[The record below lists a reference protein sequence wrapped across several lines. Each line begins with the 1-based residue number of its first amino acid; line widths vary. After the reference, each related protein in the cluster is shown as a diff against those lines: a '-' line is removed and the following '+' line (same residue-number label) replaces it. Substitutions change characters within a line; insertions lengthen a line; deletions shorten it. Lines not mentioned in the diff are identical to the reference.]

1 MKTSLRASAA
11 LAVVAALLVGL
22 SSPPAIAVSS
32 LPGSAAA
39 SVAPTAAGS
48 KAFDKKAKSLTN
60 PKSAWVVV
68 NKQRPLKP
76 KSYAPTDLVTVPV
89 AHVNPPKLRKSA
101 SAAVVAMFAAFTKE
115 TGLKMQ
121 SQSAYRSYSSQKSVY
136 AGWVK
141 KLGQKGADK
150 TSARPGFSEH
160 QTGLAIDISAKP
172 AKCTLKACFADTKQ
186 GKWLAK
192 NAWKYGFILRYP
204 KWLTKTTGYE
214 FEPWHYRFVGKGLS
228 KEMHRTGEKTLESFF
243 DLGQAPD
250 YKK

>member
-1 MKTSLRASAA
+1 MRSVLRASAGV
-11 LAVVAALLVGL
+11 AVVAALVVGL
-22 SSPPAIAVSS
+22 SGAPAVAGTTVA
-32 LPGSAAA
+32 GAA
-39 SVAPTAAGS
+39 SVTPTAAAS

-68 NKQRPLKP
+68 NKERPLKP

-89 AHVNPPKLRKSA
+89 AHANPAKLRKGA
-101 SAAVVAMFAAFTKE
+101 SAAVVKMFTAFTKD

-141 KLGQKGADK
+141 RLGQKGADK

-214 FEPWHYRFVGKGLS
+214 FEPWHYRYVGKSLS
-228 KEMHRTGEKTLESFF
+228 TEMHKTGEKTLESFF
-243 DLGQAPD
+243 DLGRAPD
-250 YKK
+250 YK